1 MNHLK
6 HTHKNEEREPRALRA
21 QGSKNRKTTYPFFGV
36 LRRASGAGH
45 LFCLRA
51 PYNIS
56 SSSASCLV
64 FQLGGREL
72 LAEVKLSFLKTQKLL
87 DDTPFVVGES
97 AKVVGGSPFRV

>member
-21 QGSKNRKTTYPFFGV
+21 QGSKKRKTTYDFFGV

-45 LFCLRA
+45 PFCLRA

-56 SSSASCLV
+56 SSSASCPS
-64 FQLGGREL
+64 FQLGGGEL
-72 LAEVKLSFLKTQKLL
+72 LVNVNKLL
-87 DDTPFVVGES
+87 PKVQKSLGKTS
-97 AKVVGGSPFRV
+97 KVVDE

>member
-1 MNHLK
+1 MKHTK
-6 HTHKNEEREPRALRA
+6 HTHKNREGNHRTLRA
-21 QGSKNRKTTYPFFGV
+21 QGSQNRKTTYDFFGV
-36 LRRASGAGH
+36 LCRASGARH
-45 LFCLRA
+45 LFCLTA
-51 PYNIS
+51 YYNIS